1 MAQAEIQQDFEVG
14 LTSSGSGW
22 ISTTLQFFKNWPVL
36 PVVILV
42 IIVFVAIFAD
52 WVAPHDPLDNNL
64 RARNTPPVWHAEGG
78 TWTYLIGAD
87 TIGRDLLSRLFHG
100 ARVSLMV
107 MAIALI
113 TGTIIGTAIG
123 LIAGYFGGVLDE
135 VLMRLVDIFL
145 GLPFVLV
152 AMVLAVVLGQS
163 LSTMIIVLAV
173 LTWAG
178 YVRNVRG
185 EVLSLRERDYVA
197 LARVAGASLPRIL
210 VMHILPGVINTV
222 LVIATL
228 RSGQLILAES
238 FLSFLGAGIPP
249 PTPTWGAMIADGRNY
264 LRDAWWISF
273 FPGLAIFLTVM
284 ALNFLGDWLR
294 DKLDPRLRQLT

>member
-1 MAQAEIQQDFEVG
+1 MAQVRTQQDFEVG
-14 LTSSGSGW
+14 LAARKANL
-22 ISTTLQFFKNWPVL
+22 ILRVFLFIRNWPII
-36 PVVILV
+36 PIVILA
-42 IIVFVAIFAD
+42 IMVFVAVFAPL
-52 WVAPHDPLDNNL
+52 VSPYDPLFNNL
-64 RARNTPPVWHAEGG
+64 RSRNTPPVWYADG
-78 TWTYLIGAD
+78 TWTYVLGAD
-87 TIGRDLLSRLFHG
+87 TIGRDLLSRLFYG
-100 ARVSLMV
+100 ARISLMV
-107 MAIALI
+107 MVFSLVF
-113 TGTIIGTAIG
+113 GTIIGTALG
-123 LIAGYFGGVLDE
+123 LIAGYFGGVIDE
-135 VLMRLVDIFL
+135 VIMRLVDIFL

-152 AMVLAVVLGQS
+152 AMVLALVLGTS
-163 LSTMIIVLAV
+163 LTTMIIVLAV

-178 YVRNVRG
+178 FVRNVRG
-185 EVLSLRERDYVA
+185 EVLSIRERDYVA
-197 LARVAGASLPRIL
+197 LARIAGASLPRIL
-210 VMHILPGVINTV
+210 TMHILPGVINTV

>member
-1 MAQAEIQQDFEVG
+1 MAQAQTQQDFEVR
-14 LTSSGSGW
+14 LTSGTGW
-22 ISTTLQFFKNWPVL
+22 ISKSFQFVRNWPVL
-36 PVVILV
+36 SIVILT
-42 IIVFVAIFAD
+42 IMVFFALLAPL
-52 WVAPHDPLDNNL
+52 VSPHDPLFSTL
-64 RARNTPPVWHAEGG
+64 RSRNAPPVWYADG
-78 TWTYLIGAD
+78 TWTYILGAD
-87 TIGRDLLSRLFHG
+87 TIGRDMLSRLFYG
-100 ARVSLMV
+100 ARISLMV
-107 MAIALI
+107 MAFSLVF
-113 TGTIIGTAIG
+113 GTIIGTALG
-123 LIAGYFGGVLDE
+123 LIAGYFGGLIDE
-135 VLMRLVDIFL
+135 FIMRLVDIFL

-152 AMVLAVVLGQS
+152 AMVLALVLGTS
-163 LSTMIIVLAV
+163 LTTMIIVLAV

-178 YVRNVRG
+178 FVRNVRG

-197 LARVAGASLPRIL
+197 LARIAGASLPRIL
-210 VMHILPGVINTV
+210 LMHILPGVINTV

-294 DKLDPRLRQLT
+294 DKLDPRLRQLSS